1 MSKQDITLVIDLYSD
16 GRAVKPFVP
25 ELNYTDSMLSSW
37 NKVSI
42 TASAANESMA
52 ISDLGTIK
60 YLELRVV
67 PDDRNKITV
76 KYNGSSD
83 AYSVSPLEITTENIT
98 AITASNSSTSVVN
111 LYWRAIYV

>member
-1 MSKQDITLVIDLYSD
+1 MSKQDVTLIIDLYAD
-16 GRAVKPFVP
+16 GRRVVPFVP
-25 ELNYTDSMLSSW
+25 ELNYTSAMLSSW

-42 TASAANESMA
+42 SASAANETVA

-60 YLELRVV
+60 YLELKVK
-67 PDDRNKITV
+67 PDDRSKITV

-83 AYSVSPLEITTENIT
+83 AYAVSPLEVTTENIT
-98 AITASNSSTSVVN
+98 AVTASNSDDEAVN